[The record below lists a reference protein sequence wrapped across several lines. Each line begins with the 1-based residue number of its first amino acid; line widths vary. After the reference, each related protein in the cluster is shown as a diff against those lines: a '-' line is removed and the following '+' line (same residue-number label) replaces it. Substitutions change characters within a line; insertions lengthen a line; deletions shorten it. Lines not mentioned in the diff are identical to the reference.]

1 LRKKAVVSPQRE
13 RLIKAR
19 EDLKLNRQ
27 ELAVMA
33 GIDRTTLTHIE
44 SGRGTSVDIALAIAK
59 SLNRSVEYLFLP

>member
-1 LRKKAVVSPQRE
+1 MRKKAIVSQTRE
-13 RLIKAR
+13 RLVKAR

-44 SGRGTSVDIALAIAK
+44 NGRGTSVDVALAIAK
-59 SLNRSVEYLFLP
+59 ALNKTVEYLFLP

>member
-1 LRKKAVVSPQRE
+1 V
-13 RLIKAR
+13 KAR

-44 SGRGTSVDIALAIAK
+44 NGRGTSVDVALAIAK
-59 SLNRSVEYLFLP
+59 ALNKTVEYLFLP